1 MKPKIIYEIIDI
13 IIKTYDINFNFKIN
27 LIEINSSII
36 RFIMNNKSKQKTK

>member
-13 IIKTYDINFNFKIN
+13 IIKTYDNFNFKIN